1 MNVIVAMTNCQQ
13 MHSSFFKH
21 REETKRMTMF
31 FHQNKQQQQQQQR
44 NAHAHMTKTTNNN
57 KEMQMMH
64 NRTKK
69 IEQP

>member
-1 MNVIVAMTNCQQ
+1 
-13 MHSSFFKH
+13 MHSLFFKH
-21 REETKRMTMF
+21 REETKRMTTF
-31 FHQNKQQQQQQQR
+31 FHQNEQQWQQQQR

-57 KEMQMMH
+57 KEMQMTH